1 MVVTNSIMATGQ
13 QKVLQ
18 LDPSP
23 EKTDHTGTDVG
34 LQETP
39 EKKLSSVGFY
49 ELEVPQASNNNEAT
63 EDTKRMGSAD
73 VETKEVLS
81 DEKDSDSG
89 YLDKAEEK
97 TIQNDASPDYLDKA
111 EEKTAHNIEDQSL
124 DYFDQTSPRSS
135 EHTHRHGIL
144 SCLCK
149 ECVENLQNKY
159 EEVKETTNTDEQM
172 NDEFLPC
179 EDSAS
184 IKSNRSK
191 KGSEKSRHT
200 NSSLEEECMDNWFKD
215 AQVTL
220 PYPDSS
226 QPPEC
231 ITRLSNAGLYEP
243 NENLGVKSSKAEEDK
258 LSQVVSAAFF
268 VQHLDEKPAQ
278 EKKVQ
283 MEMVDIEKGETEC
296 EPLIRTIRRTVDG
309 EPPDPRICQCNRGC
323 LKIVGSFVTSMIVFP
338 AFLYAAY
345 TWLPFDAPL
354 MQDIPTRL
362 VYTLRCAS
370 FASFPIVLGVII
382 HGISRLCAS
391 SYDPFKPKERE
402 VTIHRRFVKQGTFL
416 FVLYFFNL
424 SVLATYLPQ
433 DHLKFIPLLTC
444 LFTLAQLIYWL
455 SFAVSRSFRGFGY
468 GLTFFPLIAMMF
480 SNFYFMFLVEP
491 EKMIFLGSR
500 NVPQN

>member
-1 MVVTNSIMATGQ
+1 MATGQ
-13 QKVLQ
+13 PKVLQ

-23 EKTDHTGTDVG
+23 EKTHHTGTEVG

-49 ELEVPQASNNNEAT
+49 ELEVPHASKKNEAT
-63 EDTKRMGSAD
+63 EETKSTGSAD

-81 DEKDSDSG
+81 
-89 YLDKAEEK
+89 EEK
-97 TIQNDASPDYLDKA
+97 DYLDKA
-111 EEKTAHNIEDQSL
+111 EEKTTQSDASPEYLDKAEEKTTLDIEDQSL
-124 DYFDQTSPRSS
+124 DYFDQTAPRSS
-135 EHTHRHGIL
+135 GLNHRHGIL

-149 ECVENLQNKY
+149 ECVENLQNKR
-159 EEVKETTNTDEQM
+159 EEVKKTTDTDKEI

-184 IKSNRSK
+184 IKSNRSNRD
-191 KGSEKSRHT
+191 SEKSRHT
-200 NSSLEEECMDNWFKD
+200 NSYSEEECTGNRLED

-220 PYPDSS
+220 PYPEKYP
-226 QPPEC
+226 PPEC

-243 NENLGVKSSKAEEDK
+243 NEDLGVRSSKAEEDK
-258 LSQVVSAAFF
+258 QSQVVSAAFF
-268 VQHLDEKPAQ
+268 VQHPDEKPSQ
-278 EKKVQ
+278 QKKVQ
-283 MEMVDIEKGETEC
+283 LEMVDIEKGETES
-296 EPLIRTIRRTVDG
+296 EPLIRTIRRTVDE

-345 TWLPFDAPL
+345 AWLPFDAPL
-354 MQDIPTRL
+354 MPDIPTRL

>member
-1 MVVTNSIMATGQ
+1 MDKGQ
-13 QKVLQ
+13 PMLIQ
-18 LDPSP
+18 LDFSQ
-23 EKTDHTGTDVG
+23 ETTDNTGADVG

-39 EKKLSSVGFY
+39 EQKKKKLHSVGFY
-49 ELEVPQASNNNEAT
+49 ELEVQQAPNYDEAKEAT
-63 EDTKRMGSAD
+63 NGPKSEDTESKD
-73 VETKEVLS
+73 VFS
-81 DEKDSDSG
+81 NKDSDPG

-97 TIQNDASPDYLDKA
+97 VIENDAPPDYFDKA
-111 EEKTAHNIEDQSL
+111 EGKTPHNHEDQSL
-124 DYFDQTSPRSS
+124 NYFDQTSLQSPQQS
-135 EHTHRHGIL
+135 HRHRVL
-144 SCLCK
+144 SCPCK
-149 ECVENLQNKY
+149 ECIENLQNRC
-159 EEVKETTNTDEQM
+159 EEFQKATIFDEQK

-184 IKSNRSK
+184 VNSNRSRS
-191 KGSEKSRHT
+191 GSEESRHT
-200 NSSLEEECMDNWFKD
+200 NSSEEDRMGNKFED

-226 QPPEC
+226 RPPEC

-243 NENLGVKSSKAEEDK
+243 NEVLPVKGGKDEEDK
-258 LSQVVSAAFF
+258 ISQVVSAAFF
-268 VQHLDEKPAQ
+268 VQHPEERPAQ
-278 EKKVQ
+278 QKTVQLELVEK
-283 MEMVDIEKGETEC
+283 VDVEKGEAEC
-296 EPLIRTIRRTVDG
+296 EPLLRTIRRAAD
-309 EPPDPRICQCNRGC
+309 EDPPDPMICQCNRGC
-323 LKIVGSFVTSMIVFP
+323 LKIVGSFVAAMIVFP

-345 TWLPFDAPL
+345 AWLPFDAPL
-354 MQDIPTRL
+354 MSDIPTRL

-370 FASFPIVLGVII
+370 FASFPIVLGVVI
-382 HGISRLCAS
+382 HGISRLCAA
-391 SYDPFKPKERE
+391 SYDPFKPRERE

-455 SFAVSRSFRGFGY
+455 SFALSRSFRGFGY
-468 GLTFFPLIAMMF
+468 GLTFFPLISMMI

-491 EKMIFLGSR
+491 EKMVFLGSR